1 MSSIFRYLF
10 RTTFFIFA
18 LFSFVNFA
26 DATTYYVDATGGSNT
41 NNGTS
46 EVTAWQTVSKAVG
59 FALMPGD
66 IVLFKKGETFN
77 GTLTMNRSGSA
88 GNLITFGT
96 YGTGANPVINS
107 GASYAVDIQ
116 NRSYLRFENLSIQGA
131 STGQAL
137 VYGTI
142 SDIQFDGV
150 SFTGGA
156 YNVYVLS
163 GTQTGIS
170 FNNCTFSN
178 STTVGLSLSA
188 ATVNFSLTNSSFS
201 GGVIGLLVDSS
212 NTSNIT
218 VSNTTFSSHS
228 SYGLSSATG
237 SNIITGTF
245 NNLTVSGNSGA
256 GMFFQGSASNLSLT
270 NSTFSSN
277 AGGVKIEPS
286 TSKVV
291 SNLTLSN
298 LNTSSNAG
306 IGISLG
312 GAGSGSGVVASNLTS
327 NSNTP
332 GGGGIKIS
340 RTWSNVSV
348 SDSTFR
354 LNGGDGVQLYLDNVA
369 ALQSNISFTNVV
381 ADNNTSSGFQLLGTT
396 GTGSGVELV
405 NVSADNN
412 YHDGI
417 NVKGNW
423 TNVNISGCTA
433 NENGVT
439 GLNSDGDGIS
449 YHNSTTGSIKYC
461 FISNNMKSAVAHVGD
476 SDLDMSYN
484 IFRHD
489 TTGVLNAV
497 VYLEGTG
504 VYSMYNNTIY
514 SGAQIGSGVELTT
527 PTGPTLTFKN
537 NIIYG
542 FATGFKKTAGTL
554 TEDYNLIYNT
564 GTANYSGLTAGS
576 HSISVD
582 PLFTNAGSNDF
593 TLQST
598 SPAIDSGVTVSSTYD
613 DALHPNTVFVSS
625 VNTVDQDLRGSGW
638 ELGAY
643 IYPVPQ
649 APTIGAPSVLSSS
662 SARFAFTDNSSDE
675 TGFKLYSS
683 ADSLLSTDSNSNLT
697 YIDGAGLAENSSHS
711 LYYVKAY
718 NSYGSSVASGG
729 STAVYTLAPTPSS
742 ITSTAESG
750 SVVLSAPTFNN
761 DSAGSSG
768 YYFVNNTTG
777 GNSGWIQTPSWSDS
791 GLSCSTPYSYSV
803 KYRNSESV
811 ETSSFSTALNTSGCS
826 RHGSISLSSINRQY
840 IQPDVV
846 VTPKTIP
853 ANPTTVSDTNG
864 GGLKCNVSSDD
875 LNIFI
880 TSKKILKFGS
890 KGEDVKTLQS
900 CLKSYGK
907 DIYPSGIVNGTFGP
921 LTRQAVKNFQTKYSL
936 KSDGIVGP
944 KVKGKI
950 LNITN

>member
-1 MSSIFRYLF
+1 MYFKFKSFLKLIFIPLV
-10 RTTFFIFA
+10 FFSVA
-18 LFSFVNFA
+18 HMAS
-26 DATTYYVDATGGSNT
+26 ATTYYVDATGGSNT

-59 FALMPGD
+59 FALLPGD

-88 GNLITFGT
+88 GNLITFGA

-142 SDIQFDGV
+142 SNIQFDGV
-150 SFTGGA
+150 SFTGGT
-156 YNVYVLS
+156 YNIYVLS

-178 STTVGLSLSA
+178 STTVGVSLSA

-201 GGVIGLLVDSS
+201 GGVVGLQIDSS
-212 NTSNIT
+212 STSNIT

-245 NNLTVSGNSGA
+245 DNLTVSGNGGA
-256 GMFFQGSASNLSLT
+256 GMFFQGSSSNLSLT
-270 NSTFSSN
+270 NSTFSTN
-277 AGGVKIEPS
+277 AGGIKIEPS

-291 SNLTLSN
+291 SSLTLSN

-312 GAGSGSGVVASNLTS
+312 GSGSGSGVVASNLTS

-332 GGGGIKIS
+332 GGGGIRIA

-381 ADNNTSSGFQLLGTT
+381 ADDNTSSGFQLLGTT

-423 TNVNISGCTA
+423 TNVNVSGCTA

-504 VYSMYNNTIY
+504 VFNMYNNTIY

-527 PTGPTLTFKN
+527 PTGPTLVFQN

-564 GTANYSGLTAGS
+564 STANYSGLTAGA

-593 TLQST
+593 TLQAG
-598 SPAIDSGVTVSSTYD
+598 SPAIDVGVTVNSTYD

-625 VNTVDQDLRGSGW
+625 MNTVDQDLRGAGW

-649 APTIGAPSVLSSS
+649 APTMGAVDVLSDSS
-662 SARFAFTDNSSDE
+662 LKFNFTDNASDE
-675 TGFKLYSS
+675 TGFKLYSNTDTLATTDATTNLS
-683 ADSLLSTDSNSNLT
+683 SLNTTSLASNTGFS
-697 YIDGAGLAENSSHS
+697 G
-711 LYYVKAY
+711 YYVKAY
-718 NSYGSSVASGG
+718 NSYGNSVASSGN
-729 STAVYTLAPTPSS
+729 AVAYTLAPTPTSLISTLSS
-742 ITSTAESG
+742 DNILL
-750 SVVLSAPTFNN
+750 SVTEFAN
-761 DSAGSSG
+761 DDSSSSG
-768 YYFVNNTTG
+768 YYFENTTNST
-777 GNSGWIQTPSWSDS
+777 NSGWIQTPSWTSS
-791 GLSCSTPYSYSV
+791 SLACGTPYGYSV
-803 KYRNSESV
+803 KYRNQEGT
-811 ETSSFSTALNTSGCS
+811 ETSVYTSTLNTSGCS
-826 RHGSISLSSINRQY
+826 RYGSYS
-840 IQPDVV
+840 PVV
-846 VTPKTIP
+846 ASYVPPKTVLI
-853 ANPTTVSDTNG
+853 VDSSVGSVKTNG
-864 GGLKCNVSSDD
+864 GGKIACNIPNAD
-875 LNIFI
+875 LNKFI
-880 TSKKILKFGS
+880 SNKKILKFGS
-890 KGEDVKTLQS
+890 RGEDVKILQS
-900 CLKSYGK
+900 CLSSYGVE
-907 DIYPSGIVNGTFGP
+907 IYPAGIINGTFGP
-921 LTRQAVKNFQTKYSL
+921 KTRQAVKNFQNKYSL

-944 KVKGKI
+944 KFKTQIELLK
-950 LNITN
+950 